1 MIPHSKRG
9 LIINLLSAG
18 LLGSAALAEE
28 VSVAA
33 FGDSLVQGFGL
44 PAEDGFVPQ
53 LQAYLDAAGAGAVLI
68 NAGVSGDTSAGG
80 AARLDWTL
88 SEAPDAV
95 ILSLGANDALRG
107 LPVDQLRANL
117 DAMLAKL
124 AAREVAVLL
133 VGIDVPGNFG
143 PEYQADFQATYV
155 ELAAQYDVLFQPN
168 FMDGLAQIEDVS
180 VVLRDFMQG
189 DGIHPNAAGVAL
201 IVEAMGP
208 KVLELIERT
217 GP

>member
-1 MIPHSKRG
+1 M
-9 LIINLLSAG
+9 
-18 LLGSAALAEE
+18 
-28 VSVAA
+28 AA